1 MSRKG
6 EGQTDYERWKRE
18 RERTKSLC
26 CDCLLNDG
34 SCRLIKSFFNSFSLF
49 SPADTSNTLL
59 LLPHSG
65 AEINILTSP
74 TVIHH

>member
-34 SCRLIKSFFNSFSLF
+34 SCRLIKSFLTVSPCSLPLTLATHSFYSHIVGQ
-49 SPADTSNTLL
+49 S
-59 LLPHSG
+59 
-65 AEINILTSP
+65 
-74 TVIHH
+74 